1 MAQTERTTIMWRT
14 LVEINTTGSWEPLYP
29 LWSGEPAEPCFI
41 IESNEVFESRSST
54 QLLKALD
61 INEYQ
66 LTEELNVDL
75 DEEIYSTTLDDLASS
90 TNWIDRPDIKA
101 FCAATAALTARSG
114 IENDAVRVIFYKSST
129 LETR

>member
-1 MAQTERTTIMWRT
+1 MWRI
-14 LVEINTTGSWEPLYP
+14 LIEVNTTGSWEPLYP

-41 IESNEVFESRSST
+41 IESNEVFETRSST

-61 INEYQ
+61 LTEFQ
-66 LTEELNVDL
+66 LTDELNLDL
-75 DEEIYSTTLDDLASS
+75 DEEIYSTSLDELASS

-101 FCAATAALTARSG
+101 FCAAAAALTARSG
-114 IENDAVRVIFYKSST
+114 IGSDAVRVIFYKSST